1 MGESRFTVHYSS
13 SHAQGE
19 LRIMVT
25 LRKTIPVLCLATSL
39 VGIAAYAQTATT
51 ATPAAAAAGAPGHHW
66 HHHRHHGGMFFVLH
80 KLNLSPEQKTQIKGI
95 MAGEKSQFQALH
107 TSVKTNRT
115 ALATTPPTDPGY
127 PALLQT
133 AKTNASTRIQL
144 ESETWSAIY
153 SNVLSRAQQQAIPGI
168 VAAAQQAR
176 EARMAAWTA
185 QHPQAAP
192 SAD

>member
-1 MGESRFTVHYSS
+1 M
-13 SHAQGE
+13 
-19 LRIMVT
+19 LT
-25 LRKTIPVLCLATSL
+25 LRKTIPVLCLAASL
-39 VGIAAYAQTATT
+39 AGVAAYAQTAGT
-51 ATPAAAAAGAPGHHW
+51 AAPAAAPAGGHHW
-66 HHHRHHGGMFFVLH
+66 HHHHHGGMFFVLH
-80 KLNLSPEQKTQIKGI
+80 KLNLSPEQKTQIKSI
-95 MAGEKSQFQALH
+95 MAGEKSQYESLH
-107 TSVKTNRT
+107 ASVKANRQ

-153 SNVLSRAQQQAIPGI
+153 GNVLSKAQQQAIPGI

-176 EARMAAWTA
+176 EARIAEWKA
-185 QHPQAAP
+185 QHPQAAAP